1 MRESKGERLGC
12 SLLSYDHKLRKP
24 ENKENQ
30 QDNFVS
36 KELPSKRVFRYS
48 PSTGDILEYS
58 LQGTVRKGQ
67 DIAAGEIH

>member
-1 MRESKGERLGC
+1 MITNLG
-12 SLLSYDHKLRKP
+12 SQKTK
-24 ENKENQ
+24 KNQ

-36 KELPSKRVFRYS
+36 KELPSKRVLRYS